1 MLISEKSKDTIT
13 HDYTGFKIIDPSQ
26 ESSCLIKWS
35 TIETIIFSPNN
46 HYEDSAQWIIYLNK
60 APEWRLNS
68 NALWLG
74 RITFFL
80 TYKKYKKKRIR
91 DDVNK
96 DFYELPNLVEKYLH
110 KKEEI
115 NYSEGNSKGEL
126 ISRKVT
132 VKEDRTI
139 TKEYYKPIRSVG
151 LPWKILYDRYDRTVE
166 EIYKRDGAI

>member
-1 MLISEKSKDTIT
+1 M
-13 HDYTGFKIIDPSQ
+13 
-26 ESSCLIKWS
+26 
-35 TIETIIFSPNN
+35 
-46 HYEDSAQWIIYLNK
+46 
-60 APEWRLNS
+60 
-68 NALWLG
+68 G

-115 NYSEGNSKGEL
+115 NYSEDNSKGEL

-166 EIYKRDGAI
+166 EIYKRDGSI